1 MSSAMMELEDYYLQL
16 KAENGA
22 LKEQIDNLVA
32 ALRSSEIRNEEKDKT
47 IANKDEQLGRLTLAL
62 DDALGLQRARLTEKE
77 ALEL

>member
-22 LKEQIDNLVA
+22 LREQIDNLVA
-32 ALRSSEIRNEEKDKT
+32 VARSAELRNEEQAKT
-47 IANKDEQLGRLTLAL
+47 IARKDEQISRLTLAL
-62 DDALGLQRARLTEKE
+62 DEALGLQRAKATEKE

>member
-22 LKEQIDNLVA
+22 LREQIDNLVA
-32 ALRSSEIRNEEKDKT
+32 VARAAELRNEEQAKT
-47 IANKDEQLGRLTLAL
+47 IARKDEQISRLTLAL
-62 DDALGLQRARLTEKE
+62 DEALGLQRAKATEKE